1 MESSNPRALGVV
13 KQIWLLPWQL
23 RTHGRGG
30 MMTGM
35 TMATDPGPN
44 GKMRARG
51 ETGELDDMR
60 TGRRVM
66 ELSPTQAS

>member
-1 MESSNPRALGVV
+1 
-13 KQIWLLPWQL
+13 
-23 RTHGRGG
+23 
-30 MMTGM
+30 MTGM